1 MTDADYEGYSFEKG
15 GTSKNPS
22 YLLRDANGNVLRTYT
37 QAQYAHLQ
45 RRGHGNA
52 TLDRL
57 DSAAFFRSRGGQ
69 TASEKAAAIRQEEQ
83 NFRAGE
89 SQKTREF
96 QAAEGEKDRVARA
109 EQGQQQR
116 DFQAE
121 QSRLAREARQKEVEG
136 ERKWKEE
143 QTRQEEMRRLQN
155 TSWEEQGFDAEQRM
169 ELSELHRKRN
179 SIAKDPNL
187 RDNQTERDAA
197 LKDIDDQIAK
207 IKPINPPKSKQDA
220 FNDSIV
226 TDTTTG
232 IRYRQDGR
240 GNWIPMETTQP
251 KPMSPQEIYE
261 SSFVDENGNRWIND
275 GKGGIRQIA
284 NTSDATPD
292 EARRKYIFDRIKEL
306 TAENAEVRFTI
317 PDAIKKAGE
326 EYDAVVGSQSP
337 STPTPTNGGAQPPPA
352 KPLSADEA
360 KKKWA
365 LPRLDD
371 DKQF

>member
-1 MTDADYEGYSFEKG
+1 
-15 GTSKNPS
+15 
-22 YLLRDANGNVLRTYT
+22 
-37 QAQYAHLQ
+37 
-45 RRGHGNA
+45 
-52 TLDRL
+52 
-57 DSAAFFRSRGGQ
+57 
-69 TASEKAAAIRQEEQ
+69 
-83 NFRAGE
+83 
-89 SQKTREF
+89 
-96 QAAEGEKDRVARA
+96 
-109 EQGQQQR
+109 
-116 DFQAE
+116 
-121 QSRLAREARQKEVEG
+121 
-136 ERKWKEE
+136 
-143 QTRQEEMRRLQN
+143 
-155 TSWEEQGFDAEQRM
+155 M

-207 IKPINPPKSKQDA
+207 IEPINPPKSKQDA